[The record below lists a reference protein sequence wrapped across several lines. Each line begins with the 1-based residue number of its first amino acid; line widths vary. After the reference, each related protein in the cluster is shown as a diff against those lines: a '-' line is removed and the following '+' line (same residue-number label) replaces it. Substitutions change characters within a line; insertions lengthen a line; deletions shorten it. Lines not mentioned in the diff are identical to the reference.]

1 MNATIN
7 DPLAA
12 SNVRQYT
19 SEMFEQL
26 AQIDRAHSKEEMDQV
41 IYLLLRLIGKG
52 MRADRVFLFDSID
65 RERETYSNTFEW
77 CEDGVEPQIDN
88 LAELVRADMPCWLE
102 RFERGETIFIPNL
115 EAVRT
120 QMPSEYEILKAQSI
134 RSVIAVPVFYRSNL
148 SGFFGLDNPKAEI
161 TDAQVHLLNFIGGH
175 LGSARENLRMLTLL
189 EEKQKSLEQNLQA
202 VQLEQRML
210 KVVCRDSTSVYRVD
224 LMSNTAEIVKLEE
237 HANAA
242 GTLPREQAF
251 FVYSDEIRRY
261 YDSFIVK
268 GTAPDFLQLL
278 DAKNLMR
285 ELEKKDSVSRRYQ
298 SVPNAIGQIFFE
310 VRVNKL
316 QRTETSFQVLMDFR
330 SVDEIVKEEREHQH
344 ALETAL
350 TESRMSYEV
359 ISAISKIY
367 LYDLPYR
374 SAHGIL

>member
-189 EEKQKSLEQNLQA
+189 EEKQK
-202 VQLEQRML
+202 
-210 KVVCRDSTSVYRVD
+210 
-224 LMSNTAEIVKLEE
+224 
-237 HANAA
+237 
-242 GTLPREQAF
+242 
-251 FVYSDEIRRY
+251 
-261 YDSFIVK
+261 
-268 GTAPDFLQLL
+268 
-278 DAKNLMR
+278 
-285 ELEKKDSVSRRYQ
+285 
-298 SVPNAIGQIFFE
+298 
-310 VRVNKL
+310 
-316 QRTETSFQVLMDFR
+316 
-330 SVDEIVKEEREHQH
+330 
-344 ALETAL
+344 
-350 TESRMSYEV
+350 
-359 ISAISKIY
+359 
-367 LYDLPYR
+367 
-374 SAHGIL
+374 